1 MESKYKEIVNILIE
15 KTKSGNISWNETSS
29 SDRFIV
35 NISMNAV
42 VVGYI
47 DNPFEDDSQCY
58 TIDILNIMGNTI
70 EKTIIRPT
78 DKEGYTLMEQLYNI
92 VKRNVMKIDETL
104 DEIISDLKK
113 I

>member
-42 VVGYI
+42 IVGYI
-47 DNPFEDDSQCY
+47 DNPFEDDAKCY

-92 VKRNVMKIDETL
+92 VRRNVMKIDETL
-104 DEIISDLKK
+104 DEIISDLNKL
-113 I
+113 